1 MICESRWDGKHIC
14 LTGNILHLTHIL
26 FQTLLTRVCIYHIVG
41 KQFDAGWS
49 SWQLVGLITRRS

>member
-1 MICESRWDGKHIC
+1 MICESGQDIKHIC
-14 LTGNILHLTHIL
+14 LTGNILCERPFL
-26 FQTLLTRVCIYHIVG
+26 FQVLLTRVGIYPIVG